1 MNLQQQR
8 ELLKRKLLED
18 RRKTNQAVTR
28 LIGEERRAPLRNA
41 KITDWIN
48 RFEQARNQPPK
59 RILSCSSSVCHPSI
73 RSKRSSL

>member
-18 RRKTNQAVTR
+18 RRKTNQAVM
-28 LIGEERRAPLRNA
+28 EERRAPLRNA

-59 RILSCSSSVCHPSI
+59 RILSCSSSVCRPTI
-73 RSKRSSL
+73 RSTRSRL